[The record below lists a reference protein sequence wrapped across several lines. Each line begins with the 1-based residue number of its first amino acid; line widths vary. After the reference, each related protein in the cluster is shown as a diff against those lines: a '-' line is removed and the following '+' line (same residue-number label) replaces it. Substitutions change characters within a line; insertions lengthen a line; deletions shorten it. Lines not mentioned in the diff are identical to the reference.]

1 MNTFFIEFR
10 DPLFSIIIFF
20 AIIFLITFFSYWWGR
35 YRRKEDSRHLDKFLR
50 QFRALPSKDELK
62 ILIGSGELSEK
73 SWLLLAHSYFKN
85 GDYEKSIDIYNE
97 MLRVT
102 NSSNKKETMFLLGR
116 TYFKAGF
123 LERAKQIFL
132 EILKNSPRTPQAL
145 HYLLLVYEQ
154 MRDYKAALDV
164 LEPLDELN
172 EDITNDSAYLK
183 SLALLNN
190 TQLSVEEK
198 TAKLLEI
205 YSQTHQLTY
214 LVFEYLFRVNPKLA
228 WENFDSSKSELLT
241 DILWRLN
248 FKDLNLDIISQNSYL
263 RELYSARG
271 DINTAT
277 GSSIFEFDL
286 LIGLKGSSVN
296 ATLNFEYI
304 CTSCKQTYPFVF
316 HRCSSCHAID
326 SARVEWDVAK
336 DYHKDFSEENN
347 SFQ

>member
-20 AIIFLITFFSYWWGR
+20 AIIFIITFFSYWWGR
-35 YRRKEDSRHLDKFLR
+35 YRRKEDSRHLDRFLR
-50 QFRALPSKDELK
+50 QFRALPSKEELK
-62 ILIGSGELSEK
+62 TLIGGGELSEK
-73 SWLLLAHSYFKN
+73 SWLLLANSYSRN

-97 MLRVT
+97 MLRVSS
-102 NSSNKKETMFLLGR
+102 SSNKKETMFLLGK

-154 MRDYKAALDV
+154 MRDYQSALDV

-172 EDITNDSAYLK
+172 EDIKNDSTYLK
-183 SLALLNN
+183 SLALLND
-190 TQLSVEEK
+190 TSLSNEDK
-198 TAKLLEI
+198 TSKLLDI

-214 LVFEYLFRVNPKLA
+214 LVFEYLFRINPKLA

-241 DILWRLN
+241 DVLWRVDS
-248 FKDLNLDIISQNSYL
+248 KDLDLDIISQNSYL
-263 RELYSARG
+263 KELYTARG
-271 DINTAT
+271 DINEVT
-277 GSSIFEFDL
+277 GSSIFEFDI
-286 LIGLKGSSVN
+286 LIGLKRSSVN

-304 CTSCKQTYPFVF
+304 CDGCKQTYPFIF

-326 SARVEWDVAK
+326 SARVEWSIAK

>member
-1 MNTFFIEFR
+1 MDTFFIEFR
-10 DPLFSIIIFF
+10 DPLFSIIVFF
-20 AIIFLITFFSYWWGR
+20 AIIFAITFFSYWWGR
-35 YRRKEDSRHLDKFLR
+35 YKRKEDSRHLDRFLK
-50 QFRALPSKDELK
+50 QFRSLPSKEELK
-62 ILIGSGELSEK
+62 TLIGSGELSEK
-73 SWLLLAHSYFKN
+73 SWLLLANSYSKN

-97 MLRVT
+97 MLRVSS
-102 NSSNKKETMFLLGR
+102 NSNKKETMFLLGK

-132 EILKNSPRTPQAL
+132 EILKNAPRTPQAL
-145 HYLLLVYEQ
+145 HYLLLVYEY

-172 EDITNDSAYLK
+172 EDITNDKAYLE

-190 TQLSVEEK
+190 STLSQDEK
-198 TAKLLEI
+198 TTKILEI

-214 LVFEYLFRVNPKLA
+214 LVFEYLFRVDPKLA
-228 WENFDSSKSELLT
+228 WENFDNSKSELLT
-241 DILWRLN
+241 DILWGLN
-248 FKDLNLDIISQNSYL
+248 PSHLDLDIISKNSHL
-263 RELYSARG
+263 KELYSARG
-271 DINTAT
+271 DIDEAS

-286 LIGLKGSSVN
+286 LIGLKQSSVN

-304 CTSCKQTYPFVF
+304 CDSCKQTYPFVF

-326 SARVEWDVAK
+326 TARVEWSIAR
-336 DYHKDFSEENN
+336 DYHKNFSEEKN

>member
-20 AIIFLITFFSYWWGR
+20 AIIFMITFFSYWWGR
-35 YRRKEDSRHLDKFLR
+35 YRRKEDSRHLDKFLK
-50 QFRALPSKDELK
+50 QFRSLPSKEELK
-62 ILIGSGELSEK
+62 TLIGGGELSEK
-73 SWLLLAHSYFKN
+73 SWLLLAHSYSKN

-97 MLRVT
+97 MLRT

-132 EILKNSPRTPQAL
+132 EILKKSPRTPQAL

-154 MRDYKAALDV
+154 MRDYKSALDV

-172 EDITNDSAYLK
+172 EDITNDMAYLK
-183 SLALLNN
+183 SLALLNDAS
-190 TQLSVEEK
+190 LSVEDK
-198 TAKLLEI
+198 TTNLLEI

-214 LVFEYLFRVNPKLA
+214 LVFEYLFRINPKLA
-228 WENFDSSKSELLT
+228 WENFDSSKSERLT
-241 DILWRLN
+241 DLLWALDS
-248 FKDLNLDIISQNSYL
+248 KDLNLDIISKNSYL
-263 RELYSARG
+263 KELYSARG
-271 DINTAT
+271 DINEA
-277 GSSIFEFDL
+277 SASKVFEFDV
-286 LIGLKGSSVN
+286 LIGLKHSSVN

-304 CTSCKQTYPFVF
+304 CDSCKQTYPFIF

-326 SARVEWDVAK
+326 TAIVEWIITK
-336 DYHKDFSEENN
+336 DHHKDFSEENN